1 MPNLFRLGRA
11 KWQLFFVVAIIIIGI
26 GLFYFFYYGK
36 TGGGLPQSEKDVFE
50 DLFPSPVLTGE
61 QKFEVLSAKGDG
73 NYQVRDAANKK
84 VEINIFIPSDVKI
97 SNGNLKSIKAG
108 SSIIVKKSMQ
118 VSNGLVAMELEIAK

>member
-26 GLFYFFYYGK
+26 GLFYFFYYEK
-36 TGGGLPQSEKDVFE
+36 NGGGLPQSEKDVFE

-73 NYQVRDAANKK
+73 NYQVRDSANEK
-84 VEINIFIPSDVKI
+84 VEIGLFIPSDVKI